1 MPLYEYAPD
10 SGNCDQC
17 HGRFEVLEAIDA
29 RPLTSC
35 PTCGAP
41 CHRVLSTFAPQS
53 GKSHLLSPQNLA
65 AKGFTQYRKAGDGV
79 YEKTAGSGGPD
90 VLRRPPVGGS

>member
-10 SGNCDQC
+10 SGSCEVC
-17 HGRFEVLEAIDA
+17 RGRFEVLQTMDA
-29 RPLTSC
+29 PPLAQC
-35 PTCGAP
+35 PQCGAA

-90 VLRRPPVGGS
+90 VLRRPPDAG